1 MDDKVLVYKGSQ
13 MHAEMARGILEDNG
27 IPSLLTSQ
35 HGAGFV
41 IRAGGLLEDYFLY
54 VRPDHAALAR
64 DLVSLVEDD
73 TWEDEE

>member
-35 HGAGFV
+35 HGG
-41 IRAGGLLEDYFLY
+41 IRHSCRRTPEDYFLY

-73 TWEDEE
+73 MGG